1 MALQTRGLHESDFQP
16 QLQPTPWS
24 WIQIHSTPNSKLNG
38 TAAPIHIKVRTVFY
52 PYRVKILVVLV
63 SNSSTLAHICQSPV
77 YYWDITLFLCY
88 LYHVLWRFDYIYP
101 IVLSRQSAPNPIQSI
116 RFSQIA
122 PHFHPF
128 PLHIHFHM
136 DFHST
141 EGLYFKLRG
150 SLIRHL
156 PLPLVNMRRESG
168 LNDVIF
174 LCHLQRTYTTH
185 LQRVLAFTCASL
197 LG

>member
-1 MALQTRGLHESDFQP
+1 MTYFVNLLWKPLCVKKVTPRGLHESDFQP
-16 QLQPTPWS
+16 QFQPTPWS

-63 SNSSTLAHICQSPV
+63 SNPSTLAHICQSPV

-88 LYHVLWRFDYIYP
+88 LYHVLWRFDIYP

-141 EGLYFKLRG
+141 EGL
-150 SLIRHL
+150 
-156 PLPLVNMRRESG
+156 
-168 LNDVIF
+168 
-174 LCHLQRTYTTH
+174 
-185 LQRVLAFTCASL
+185 
-197 LG
+197 